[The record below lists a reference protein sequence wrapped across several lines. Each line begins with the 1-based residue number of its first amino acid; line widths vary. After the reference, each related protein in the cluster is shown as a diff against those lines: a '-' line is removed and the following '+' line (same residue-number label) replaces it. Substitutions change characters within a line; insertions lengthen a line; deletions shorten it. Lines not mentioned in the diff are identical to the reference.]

1 MSNETNKKDIARRSA
16 LDGIYARINEI
27 LLEHAKLE
35 LTEEDYDHWDWVI
48 KEIAGIV
55 VQEILQHVSGARW
68 LKLKPAAKYA
78 SMGTQK
84 LKQLA
89 KDGEIIGFPDPDS
102 KRGDWIFDRQSLDS
116 YRENQNIELQ
126 EKLLDCA
133 RRGGIA

>member
-1 MSNETNKKDIARRSA
+1 MSNETNKKDIARRRA

-27 LLEHAKLE
+27 LLEHEKFE

-89 KDGEIIGFPDPDS
+89 KDGEIIGYPDPDS
-102 KRGDWIFDRQSLDS
+102 KRGDWIFDKRSIDS
-116 YRENQNIELQ
+116 YRETQNIELQ
-126 EKLLDCA
+126 ERILEVE
-133 RRGGIA
+133 RRTGM

>member
-1 MSNETNKKDIARRSA
+1 MSNETNKKDISRRSA

-68 LKLKPAAKYA
+68 LKLKPAARY
-78 SMGTQK
+78 SSIGTQK
-84 LKQLA
+84 LKRLA
-89 KDGEIIGFPDPDS
+89 ENGMITGFPDPDS
-102 KRGDWIFDRQSLDS
+102 GRGDWIFDRHSIDS
-116 YRENQNIELQ
+116 YRAEQSRQLQ
-126 EKLLDCA
+126 EKILDCA